1 MKIKLLM
8 ALVLLLLAGSSAF
21 AQTAAQPAAAAG
33 VPKMKVAIIDV
44 LAFRE
49 EVLELKAKY
58 EKLQAEFAPKY
69 RELEAMQN
77 NIGAKQKVL
86 EENKTLTPQQQ
97 QKLVEEIE
105 QLKKEYNRSLEDSQT
120 KARKREAEETEAI
133 YEKLD
138 KALNQYCAKHGI
150 TTVFDARR
158 LQDTGVIVHVKLPDA
173 NITQGFVKEYNQA
186 NPAQAAA
193 APAK

>member
-1 MKIKLLM
+1 
-8 ALVLLLLAGSSAF
+8 LLLAGSSAF

>member
-1 MKIKLLM
+1 MKIKYLM
-8 ALVLLLLAGSSAF
+8 ALVLLLLAGSSVF
-21 AQTAAQPAAAAG
+21 AQTAAQPAGAG
-33 VPKMKVAIIDV
+33 APKMKVAIIDV

-77 NIGAKQKVL
+77 QIGAKQKVL
-86 EENKTLTPQQQ
+86 EGNKALTPQQG

-105 QLKKEYNRSLEDSQT
+105 QLKKDYNRALEDSQT
-120 KARKREAEETEAI
+120 RARKRETEETEAI

-138 KALNQYCAKHGI
+138 KALNQYCAKYGI
-150 TTVFDARR
+150 TTVFDARK
-158 LQDTGVIVHVKLPDA
+158 LQETGVIVHVKLPDA
-173 NITQGFVKEYNQA
+173 NITPDFIKEYNKA
-186 NPAQAAA
+186 NPVQAAA

>member
-8 ALVLLLLAGSSAF
+8 ALVLLLLAGSSGF
-21 AQTAAQPAAAAG
+21 AQTAAQPAAAGA
-33 VPKMKVAIIDV
+33 PKLKVAIIDV

-69 RELEAMQN
+69 RELEAMQS

-86 EENKTLTPQQQ
+86 EENKTLTPQQS

-105 QLKKEYNRSLEDSQT
+105 QLKREYNRSLEDSQT
-120 KARKREAEETEAI
+120 RARKRETEETEAI

-173 NITQGFVKEYNQA
+173 NITQDFVKEYNKA
-186 NPAQAAA
+186 NPVQAAA

>member
-8 ALVLLLLAGSSAF
+8 ALVLLLLAGSSAL
-21 AQTAAQPAAAAG
+21 AQTAAQPAAAEM
-33 VPKMKVAIIDV
+33 PKMKVAIIDV

-77 NIGAKQKVL
+77 NIAAKQKVL
-86 EENKTLTPQQQ
+86 EENKTLTPQQG
-97 QKLVEEIE
+97 QKLVEEVE
-105 QLKKEYNRSLEDSQT
+105 QLKKDYNRSLEDSQT
-120 KARKREAEETEAI
+120 SARKRETEETEAI

-158 LQDTGVIVHVKLPDA
+158 LQDTGVIVHVKLPEA
-173 NITQGFVKEYNQA
+173 NITPDFIKEYNKA
-186 NPAQAAA
+186 NPVQAAA
-193 APAK
+193 APSK

>member
-1 MKIKLLM
+1 MTLILM
-8 ALVLLLLAGSSAF
+8 LLAGSSAF
-21 AQTAAQPAAAAG
+21 AQTAAQPAAAE
-33 VPKMKVAIIDV
+33 VPKMKVAIVDV

-77 NIGAKQKVL
+77 NAAAKQKVL
-86 EENKTLTPQQQ
+86 EENKTLTPQQG

-105 QLKKEYNRSLEDSQT
+105 QLKKDYNRALEDSQT
-120 KARKREAEETEAI
+120 RARKRETEETEAI

-138 KALNQYCAKHGI
+138 KYLNQYCAKHGI
-150 TTVFDARR
+150 TTVFDARK
-158 LQDTGVIVHVKLPDA
+158 LQETGVIVHVKLPDA
-173 NITQGFVKEYNQA
+173 NITPDFIREYNKA
-186 NPAQAAA
+186 NPVQAAA
-193 APAK
+193 APSK